1 MEEPQKPVENSPPQQ
16 ARQIA
21 IKSWIRTLINGQ
33 YIIKEGWE
41 PNYILFN
48 EKQISRANV
57 MGIIVQKSDSKLLN
71 YDYIVID
78 DGSGRMT
85 ARSFDD
91 KEKFTA
97 FAVGD
102 IVNVI
107 GRPREFGKEIYI
119 IPEIVKKLQDT
130 NWLEVRKLELGM
142 MPEGASQQENV
153 GVEETAEIEIEEI
166 ETPQERLM
174 KIIKEVDDGSGV
186 GIDEVIAKTGKP
198 HTEDMI
204 KDMLAQGDIF
214 EIKPGR
220 IKVLE

>member
-1 MEEPQKPVENSPPQQ
+1 MEKPQQPSENAPQQ

-33 YIIKEGWE
+33 YIVKEGWE
-41 PNYILFN
+41 PNYILF
-48 EKQISRANV
+48 KDQQISRANV
-57 MGIIVQKSDSKLLN
+57 MGVIVQKSDSKLLN

-85 ARSFDD
+85 ARSFED
-91 KEKFTA
+91 KEKFLD

-102 IVNVI
+102 VVNVI

-130 NWLEVRKLELGM
+130 KWLEVRKLELGK

-153 GVEETAEIEIEEI
+153 VVEETVDIEVEEI

-174 KIIKEVDDGSGV
+174 KTIKDIDGGSGV
-186 GIDEVIAKTGKP
+186 DIDEIIAKTGKP
-198 HTEDMI
+198 QTEDMI